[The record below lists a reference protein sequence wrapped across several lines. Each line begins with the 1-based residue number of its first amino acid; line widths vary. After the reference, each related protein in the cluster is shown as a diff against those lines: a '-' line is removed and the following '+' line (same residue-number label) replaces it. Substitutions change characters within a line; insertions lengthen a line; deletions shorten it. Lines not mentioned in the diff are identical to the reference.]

1 VDRAGVDQGWFLE
14 GLLDGEAV
22 PRRFALRSFPSQ
34 VGRTKDAD
42 IPLPSSKVSK
52 RHAELTLDGGELW
65 LRDLGSSN
73 GTYLN
78 RARIDRPVTLRSGDI
93 VQFANMELLVGCE
106 ISDQDKFSDTSVM
119 MTWSSKLVTGLYS
132 RARALRL
139 MIDAGSVAAAFQPI
153 VALRGAPRPA
163 FEVLGR
169 GADSHL
175 PESPGALFEIAEET
189 GLARDL
195 SRSFRRAAL
204 LAAEAVAGLPRLYT
218 NVHPVELEDDDI
230 IEDLSWFRQRY
241 PELPLTV
248 EVHESTVTDARQMRR
263 LRARLKEL
271 DVALAY
277 DDFGAGQ
284 ARLLELA
291 DCPPDCLKFDMSLI
305 QNLDKAP
312 KSRQRIVET
321 MVRLA
326 NEAGAACLA
335 EGVETAEELE
345 LCKAMGFEFA
355 QGYFIARPS
364 PAQDWEQPWTWDQWC
379 TDKDAVE
386 G

>member
-1 VDRAGVDQGWFLE
+1 
-14 GLLDGEAV
+14 
-22 PRRFALRSFPSQ
+22 
-34 VGRTKDAD
+34 
-42 IPLPSSKVSK
+42 
-52 RHAELTLDGGELW
+52 
-65 LRDLGSSN
+65 
-73 GTYLN
+73 
-78 RARIDRPVTLRSGDI
+78 
-93 VQFANMELLVGCE
+93 M
-106 ISDQDKFSDTSVM
+106 
-119 MTWSSKLVTGLYS
+119 
-132 RARALRL
+132 
-139 MIDAGSVAAAFQPI
+139 
-153 VALRGAPRPA
+153 
-163 FEVLGR
+163 
-169 GADSHL
+169 
-175 PESPGALFEIAEET
+175 
-189 GLARDL
+189 
-195 SRSFRRAAL
+195 